1 VSERRYDGGI
11 GIMDTEKVFDSLDVI
26 ILGSDP
32 DMNVIYA
39 NEKSKKMFKAQSNQ
53 ESLVGRSLTECHKP
67 ETVEKIEALFKAFR
81 NKEKK
86 FSYYKTDIPNGKATV
101 VQFPFYENDEFAGV
115 VEFII
120 DSALD

>member
-1 VSERRYDGGI
+1 
-11 GIMDTEKVFDSLDVI
+11 MDTEKVFDSLDVI

-67 ETVEKIEALFKAFR
+67 ETVEKIKALFKAFR
-81 NKEKK
+81 NKEKNSATTK
-86 FSYYKTDIPNGKATV
+86 RTYPTEKPRLFS
-101 VQFPFYENDEFAGV
+101 FPFMRTMSSPV
-115 VEFII
+115 
-120 DSALD
+120 S